1 MHEAKTISQTWEWR
15 LGRDYEWYDEEFP
28 IYERR
33 ATSPVSWKD
42 GTCQRS
48 ERICNQCLE
57 YIEKRYL
64 QEKIWWK
71 LSSFPPP
78 GIVEVLDDY
87 EDILAEKGGS
97 SMSAEWLHDKK
108 LKTIGR

>member
-1 MHEAKTISQTWEWR
+1 MSDGRLHLSLGKTEPAREAKGSAINA
-15 LGRDYEWYDEEFP
+15 D
-28 IYERR
+28 
-33 ATSPVSWKD
+33 
-42 GTCQRS
+42 
-48 ERICNQCLE
+48 CLE